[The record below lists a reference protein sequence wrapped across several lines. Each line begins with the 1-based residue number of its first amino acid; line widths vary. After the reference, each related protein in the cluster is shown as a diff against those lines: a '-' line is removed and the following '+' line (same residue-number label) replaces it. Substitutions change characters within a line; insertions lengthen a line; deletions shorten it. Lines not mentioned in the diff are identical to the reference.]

1 MEYNFIARVQETH
14 ACDDSMSAGATTVV
28 EFDLMHGAQCVE
40 TRRLVRAP
48 TSFCHRDV
56 GARFMR
62 KTAAC
67 LSMKE
72 PNPDRARL
80 APDPTTAQVGKV
92 DALRCE
98 LFRFKSAA
106 SSVQRASAVRNFLS
120 AQGVEFNR
128 MSAVGFGERF
138 PIASNDTEYGKAQNR
153 RVEITLSPASEY

>member
-1 MEYNFIARVQETH
+1 MEYKFIARVQETH

-40 TRRLVRAP
+40 TRMSVRAP

-56 GARFMR
+56 GARLMR

-92 DALRCE
+92 DALRRE

-106 SSVQRASAVRNFLS
+106 SSVQRASALS
-120 AQGVEFNR
+120 PLPTRRPPGGPTR
-128 MSAVGFGERF
+128 HRF
-138 PIASNDTEYGKAQNR
+138 S
-153 RVEITLSPASEY
+153 TLSSCNHGWIDRSSMLESTCVGTDMLEI

>member
-40 TRRLVRAP
+40 TRMSVRAP

-56 GARFMR
+56 GARLMR

-72 PNPDRARL
+72 PNLTEQGWLRIRQRHRL
-80 APDPTTAQVGKV
+80 A
-92 DALRCE
+92 RWM
-98 LFRFKSAA
+98 R
-106 SSVQRASAVRNFLS
+106 
-120 AQGVEFNR
+120 
-128 MSAVGFGERF
+128 
-138 PIASNDTEYGKAQNR
+138 
-153 RVEITLSPASEY
+153 